1 MDLLWM
7 LWIICTAR
15 RCRRRHSHI
24 HRALLFFLLHHV
36 PTAVSGKNSIF
47 FLFIL
52 FLLHIVMLSLL
63 YIVVNYVDFFFFC
76 GAVVDVLHALTYTH
90 AVRVALTAVINYAMS
105 ATIHP
110 NVRDCAK
117 QSDDWWVWEVYITT
131 IQRKQAFNKWK
142 KNINLN
148 ILFFF
153 HFYLFSVIQ
162 KKLRKR
168 KRVSEVKKMWIII
181 FVVVFFT
188 RYGFVVCS

>member
-1 MDLLWM
+1 MER
-7 LWIICTAR
+7 TV
-15 RCRRRHSHI
+15 
-24 HRALLFFLLHHV
+24 F
-36 PTAVSGKNSIF
+36 F

-117 QSDDWWVWEVYITT
+117 QSDDW
-131 IQRKQAFNKWK
+131 
-142 KNINLN
+142 
-148 ILFFF
+148 
-153 HFYLFSVIQ
+153 
-162 KKLRKR
+162 
-168 KRVSEVKKMWIII
+168 
-181 FVVVFFT
+181 
-188 RYGFVVCS
+188 